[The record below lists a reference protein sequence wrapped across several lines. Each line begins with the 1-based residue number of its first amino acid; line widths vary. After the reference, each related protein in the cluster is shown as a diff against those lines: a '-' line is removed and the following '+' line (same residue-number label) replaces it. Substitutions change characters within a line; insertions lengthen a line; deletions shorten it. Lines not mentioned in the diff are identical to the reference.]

1 MLLMGGLSTG
11 LVSNPSRASIEAQTE
26 KVKAAL
32 VRGESFDSGKPFSP
46 GEFQSSNAWSLQ
58 LFPSCT
64 FSGNI
69 TLAILTF
76 NTELLV
82 FLEITLAKWQTCPSS
97 SWCLTPCSLG
107 SSCPA
112 RAADQPASPS
122 TLASHLCQQWQ
133 ASRCDG
139 GIQVTEGCPSISSH
153 SFCVFPACCVS
164 SLPSP
169 FSLNWRIL
177 IQLLTKRTWLAKNS
191 PCLSCLRHPLIFFL
205 YKVLKSK
212 VSPSTLRA
220 GGNSHP

>member
-1 MLLMGGLSTG
+1 MVTFFDNVGLLSVHRKVAATEMLLMGGLSTG

-82 FLEITLAKWQTCPSS
+82 FLEITLAK
-97 SWCLTPCSLG
+97 
-107 SSCPA
+107 
-112 RAADQPASPS
+112 
-122 TLASHLCQQWQ
+122 
-133 ASRCDG
+133 
-139 GIQVTEGCPSISSH
+139 
-153 SFCVFPACCVS
+153 
-164 SLPSP
+164 
-169 FSLNWRIL
+169 
-177 IQLLTKRTWLAKNS
+177 
-191 PCLSCLRHPLIFFL
+191 
-205 YKVLKSK
+205 
-212 VSPSTLRA
+212 
-220 GGNSHP
+220 